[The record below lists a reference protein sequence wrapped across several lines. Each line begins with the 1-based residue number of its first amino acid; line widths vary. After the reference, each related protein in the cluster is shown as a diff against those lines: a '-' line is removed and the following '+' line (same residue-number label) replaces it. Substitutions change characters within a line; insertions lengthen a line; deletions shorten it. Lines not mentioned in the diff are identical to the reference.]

1 MFGAGG
7 MGGMGGM
14 GRPPGGGPH
23 GGGGP
28 IAGIHGA
35 LTRSTDL
42 SDEII
47 FGKVYDHKVVTRLAA
62 YLKTHKAGMVV
73 AFIAMVFNILTSLYM
88 PLLFSD
94 AVNVITGNADKQE
107 ILLTWIIRQFGIQG
121 NANILLA
128 IFIVFIANGM
138 ISWGSQYFQIYTMS
152 NIGRKVLL
160 TLRMQMFAH
169 LQKLSLSFYDRN
181 EVGRV
186 MSRVQNDV
194 ASLQEVISNGV
205 LEIFADF
212 LSLGIIIFVI
222 FTMNVQLSL
231 ITLTI
236 IPVLLIIMMVW
247 QKYARTAFMKVR
259 QAISVVNAD
268 LQENISGA
276 RVIQS
281 LSREKVNFQRFDNLN
296 EANLDANLQAT
307 RLSAGLQPIV
317 ELLTGASIAL
327 VIIFGGMQAI
337 DGKLLLGPFIAFVL
351 YVQRFFDPI
360 RSLSMQYTEL
370 QRAMAGGQ
378 RIFEVLDTPIE
389 VVDAPDADELPLIE
403 GSISY
408 EHVSFSYIEGID
420 VLKEINLQ
428 IHPGETIA
436 FVGATG
442 AGKSTMVALVCRFYE
457 ITGGS
462 LKIDGHDVRKVTQ
475 DSLRRQIGV
484 VLQEPFLF
492 SGTVRE
498 NIMYGRDGATE
509 EKMIKAAEAVGAH
522 KFIMRLENGYD
533 TILQERGS
541 NLSQGQRQLI
551 SFARAIL
558 ADPRILILDEA
569 TANIDTQTEI
579 IIQQAL
585 KQLLKG
591 RTSLVI
597 AHRLSTIHDA
607 NRVVVME
614 NGKIVE
620 IGSHDELIQIEGTY
634 RHLYTMAYANP
645 DTDAPQTQKRHST

>member
-1 MFGAGG
+1 MFGGG
-7 MGGMGGM
+7 MGGFAGG
-14 GRPPGGGPH
+14 GRPPGGPPMGM
-23 GGGGP
+23 GGMR
-28 IAGIHGA
+28 GA
-35 LTRSTDL
+35 LARSTDL

-47 FGKVYDHKVVTRLAA
+47 FGKVYDHKVATRLAG
-62 YLKTHKAGMVV
+62 YLKSHKVRV
-73 AFIAMVFNILTSLYM
+73 AIAFFAMVINILTSLFM

-94 AVNVITGNADKQE
+94 AINVITGNADQLE
-107 ILLTWIIRQFGIQG
+107 IIVRWITGLFGIAG
-121 NANILLA
+121 NTNILLA
-128 IFIVFIANGM
+128 IFIIFIANGL
-138 ISWGSQYFQIYTMS
+138 IGWGSQYLQMYTMS
-152 NIGRKVLL
+152 NIGRKVLF
-160 TLRMQMFAH
+160 TLRVQMFNH

-181 EVGRV
+181 EVGRI

-205 LEIFADF
+205 LMIFADF
-212 LSLGIIIFVI
+212 LSLGIIIFII

-236 IPVLLIIMMVW
+236 VPILVIVMMIW
-247 QKYARTAFMKVR
+247 QNYAKTAFMRVR
-259 QAISVVNAD
+259 QSISVVNAD

-281 LSREKVNFQRFDNLN
+281 LSRENVNFQRFDNLN
-296 EANLDANLQAT
+296 EANLDANLQAM

-351 YVQRFFDPI
+351 YVQRFFEPI

-389 VVDAPDADELPLIE
+389 VIDAPDASELPPVE
-403 GSISY
+403 GNIHY
-408 EHVSFSYIEGID
+408 DHVSFSYIEGMD
-420 VLKEINLQ
+420 VLHDINLK
-428 IHPGETIA
+428 ILPGETIA

-457 ITGGS
+457 ISKGNLS
-462 LKIDGHDVRKVTQ
+462 IDGHDIRKVTQ
-475 DSLRRQIGV
+475 DSLHRQIGV

-492 SGTVRE
+492 SGTIRE
-498 NIMYGRDGATE
+498 NIMYGREGATE
-509 EKMIKAAEAVGAH
+509 DKMIKAAEAVGAH
-522 KFIMRLENGYD
+522 NFIMRLENGYD
-533 TILQERGS
+533 TVVQERGS

-579 IIQQAL
+579 IIQRAL

-620 IGSHDELIQIEGTY
+620 IGSHSELIKKEGAY

-645 DTDAPQTQKRHST
+645 DADTAQEQKRRST